1 MTTNHSHAPRAA
13 TVRALIVAGALISV
27 AIALR
32 LLSPA
37 YLSPEFA
44 TRIMGVLLGGLVV
57 AYSNRAP
64 KTLRPLLQQRC
75 DPAEEQAIRR
85 FTGWSL
91 VLGGAAYAV
100 AWIAAPLEHANLI
113 SASLLATALLL
124 VVVRHVWGRSRS
136 TRMQ

>member
-1 MTTNHSHAPRAA
+1 MTTNDSHASRAA
-13 TVRALIVAGALISV
+13 TVRALIVAGALIGV

-44 TRIMGVLLGGLVV
+44 TRTMGVLLGGLVV

-64 KTLRPLLQQRC
+64 KALGPLLQRR
-75 DPAEEQAIRR
+75 DPAEEQAMRR
-85 FTGWSL
+85 FAGWSL

-100 AWIAAPLEHANLI
+100 AWIAAPLAHANLI

-124 VVVRHVWGRSRS
+124 VVVRHAWGRSRS
-136 TRMQ
+136 TRAH